1 MSKLINLENEYKAH
15 RKRLLDK
22 FLVEGNPNYGGA
34 YLPASIRHLWGKDS
48 EVIKW
53 GDSTIMV
60 SYFMMMVAT
69 EHYLKPKLT
78 TLNEL
83 RNILKTLDRLDAVAE
98 NAFDKTISK
107 KTLSGFFIRDDVKKD
122 FLKKNTKLT
131 KNGINLVMSD
141 SSPYDFGNGAD
152 TSRNKEM
159 SQDQFWHILLGF
171 ALVKKLV
178 DDDICNKLIDNF
190 ITRVMK
196 HIINKDWFIYNP
208 VLNKKVARGCDV
220 RVFSY
225 GFFKAANKILDTNVN
240 DKKKKHLLFRNIYF
254 YLGIRKIQRTLHK
267 LKLNEKSIPY
277 LALSTIAD
285 IGIDNKQTYLKY
297 FIDKHKRFEHFLLIY
312 KILHNKG
319 DVNKYKTYYE
329 KLLKEVPVEHYN
341 YSQSTGEFS
350 SINWSSVNRLVDP
363 EDSGKDNIH
372 FNGEY
377 NGIDFMLLYN
387 LYKITYK

>member
-83 RNILKTLDRLDAVAE
+83 RNILKTLDRLDAFAE

-122 FLKKNTKLT
+122 FLKKNTSLT

-152 TSRNKEM
+152 K
-159 SQDQFWHILLGF
+159 
-171 ALVKKLV
+171 
-178 DDDICNKLIDNF
+178 
-190 ITRVMK
+190 
-196 HIINKDWFIYNP
+196 
-208 VLNKKVARGCDV
+208 
-220 RVFSY
+220 
-225 GFFKAANKILDTNVN
+225 
-240 DKKKKHLLFRNIYF
+240 
-254 YLGIRKIQRTLHK
+254 
-267 LKLNEKSIPY
+267 
-277 LALSTIAD
+277 
-285 IGIDNKQTYLKY
+285 
-297 FIDKHKRFEHFLLIY
+297 
-312 KILHNKG
+312 
-319 DVNKYKTYYE
+319 
-329 KLLKEVPVEHYN
+329 
-341 YSQSTGEFS
+341 
-350 SINWSSVNRLVDP
+350 
-363 EDSGKDNIH
+363 
-372 FNGEY
+372 
-377 NGIDFMLLYN
+377 
-387 LYKITYK
+387 